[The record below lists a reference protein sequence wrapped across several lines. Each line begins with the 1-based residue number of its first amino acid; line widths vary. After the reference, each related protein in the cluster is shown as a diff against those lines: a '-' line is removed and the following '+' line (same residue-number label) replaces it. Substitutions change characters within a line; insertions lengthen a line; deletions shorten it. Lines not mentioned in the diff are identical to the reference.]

1 VNSLPPPVPPS
12 NYESNQFAGP
22 ARHDGKAIA
31 SLVCGIVGLL
41 FFGVLLGTVALVLG
55 SKARNRINAQPE
67 RLKGSG
73 MALAGM
79 ILGAID
85 LVAFVLLV
93 VV

>member
-1 VNSLPPPVPPS
+1 VNSLPPPIPPS
-12 NYESNQFAGP
+12 NYESNFTGP
-22 ARHDGKAIA
+22 LRYDRQAIA
-31 SLVCGIVGLL
+31 SLVCGIIGLL
-41 FFGVLLGTVALVLG
+41 LFGVILGTVALVLG
-55 SKARNRINAQPE
+55 SKARTRISAQPG

>member
-1 VNSLPPPVPPS
+1 MNSLPPPIPPS
-12 NYESNQFAGP
+12 NDGSNFAGP
-22 ARHDGKAIA
+22 PRYDPLAIA

-41 FFGVLLGTVALVLG
+41 FFGVILGTVALVLG
-55 SKARNRINAQPE
+55 SKARARISAQSE

-79 ILGAID
+79 ILGGID

-93 VV
+93 VA

>member
-1 VNSLPPPVPPS
+1 MNSLPPPIPPS
-12 NYESNQFAGP
+12 NYETSFGAPLRNDRQ
-22 ARHDGKAIA
+22 AIA

-41 FFGVLLGTVALVLG
+41 FFGVILGTVALVLG
-55 SKARNRINAQPE
+55 SKARARINAQPE

-79 ILGAID
+79 VLGAID

-93 VV
+93 AA

>member
-1 VNSLPPPVPPS
+1 MNSLQPPIPPS
-12 NYESNQFAGP
+12 NYETNFGGP
-22 ARHDGKAIA
+22 LRNDGQAIA

-41 FFGVLLGTVALVLG
+41 LFGVILGTVALVLG
-55 SKARNRINAQPE
+55 SKARSRIGSQPE

-85 LVAFVLLV
+85 LVAFVV
-93 VV
+93 FVA

>member
-1 VNSLPPPVPPS
+1 MNSLPPPIPPS
-12 NYESNQFAGP
+12 NYETNFGGP
-22 ARHDGKAIA
+22 LRNDGQAIA

-41 FFGVLLGTVALVLG
+41 FFGVILGTVALVLG
-55 SKARNRINAQPE
+55 SKARSRISSQPE

-93 VV
+93 VA

>member
-1 VNSLPPPVPPS
+1 MPPS
-12 NYESNQFAGP
+12 NYESNRFTGP
-22 ARHDGKAIA
+22 LRYDPQAIA

-41 FFGVLLGTVALVLG
+41 FFGVILGTVALVLG
-55 SKARNRINAQPE
+55 SEARSRISSQPE

-85 LVAFVLLV
+85 LIAFVLLV
-93 VV
+93 VA